1 MLKKILLLLVLL
13 LLVGCLLF
21 SLVENKKN
29 VPLQK
34 PPFKVALLLEG
45 KKDDQGWDNQAF
57 KGLQQIE
64 RELHAQIIYKQNIS
78 TEQVQIAETKKLA
91 EEGYDLI
98 FGNGRSFESIFNRVA
113 PAYPNTHFV
122 FFNGKSNVS
131 NVSAVNFTPESIGY
145 FSGMVAG
152 LMTKTHKV
160 GLIPAYCSMKE
171 IRPFIQAVKE
181 QNKANQVIVQ
191 EVNSWNDG
199 SAAVKIAKNM
209 VEQGVDVLV
218 PMGDGFNI
226 DVIMEAHHA
235 KRWAVGYISDQSF
248 VSRGTIIT
256 STVQDVTNV
265 YLQIAQQYKNG
276 LLPEGS
282 LTFDFKNGGQDLAP
296 FGSMVPDPIKSK
308 IKQKLD
314 EYKKGMFS
322 LPVYP
327 HSLGCQ

>member
-1 MLKKILLLLVLL
+1 MLKKIPLLVALL
-13 LLVGCLLF
+13 LLVGCLLY
-21 SLVENKKN
+21 SLIENKKN
-29 VPLQK
+29 VSLKK

-57 KGLQQIE
+57 RGLQQIE
-64 RELHAQIIYKQNIS
+64 RELHAQIVYKQDIN
-78 TEQVQIAETKKLA
+78 TDQIQITETKKLA

-98 FGNGRSFESIFNRVA
+98 FGNGRSFESIFNRIA
-113 PAYPNTHFV
+113 PIYPKTHFV
-122 FFNGKSNVS
+122 FFNGKSNIP

-160 GLIPAYCSMKE
+160 GLIPAYHSMKE
-171 IRPFIQAVKE
+171 IEPFFQAVKE
-181 QNKANQVIVQ
+181 QDQRNQVIVQ

-199 SAAVKIAKNM
+199 AAAVKIAKSM
-209 VEQGVDVLV
+209 VEQNADVLV

-265 YLQIAQQYKNG
+265 YLQIAKQYKDG
-276 LLPEGS
+276 SLPEGC
-282 LTFDFKNGGQDLAP
+282 LLFDFKNGGQDLAP
-296 FGSMVPDPIKSK
+296 FGSMVPNPIQNK

-314 EYKKGMFS
+314 EYKKGAFF
-322 LPVYP
+322 LPVQPPY
-327 HSLGCQ
+327 LGCQ